1 MGRKPKYTIE
11 QKVKASEEY
20 LSGSK
25 SAIKIADELNMGKYG
40 RSQIR
45 VWAKLYKVNGSSIFD
60 NSNGNHSYS
69 KEFKEKVVKEY
80 LDGKGSLLDLAA
92 KYDIPE
98 RSTISLWIKKYN
110 NHIEL
115 KDYNPKTEV
124 YMAKT
129 LKATKEEKIE
139 IVKYCLDHDRDIKG
153 TAEHYGG
160 QYAQIRQWVI
170 KYEEHGEDGLID
182 RRGKRKSKEQLTD
195 LEKANRRIKLLEKEN
210 ERQRRTI
217 EILKKASEVE
227 RW

>member
-1 MGRKPKYTIE
+1 
-11 QKVKASEEY
+11 
-20 LSGSK
+20 
-25 SAIKIADELNMGKYG
+25 
-40 RSQIR
+40 
-45 VWAKLYKVNGSSIFD
+45 
-60 NSNGNHSYS
+60 
-69 KEFKEKVVKEY
+69 
-80 LDGKGSLLDLAA
+80 
-92 KYDIPE
+92 
-98 RSTISLWIKKYN
+98 
-110 NHIEL
+110 
-115 KDYNPKTEV
+115 
-124 YMAKT
+124 MAKT